1 MSTAAD
7 VIAIARAE
15 VGYREGRDADGD
27 PNNIV
32 KYSPEVPG
40 LGWAQGQPWCA
51 VFVSWCAMKGDASTL
66 FPRTASCG
74 TGLQWFRDRGRASE
88 YPAVGAQVFFG
99 VGGTFGSGGHHTGLV
114 YAYDANYI
122 YTIEGNTNTS
132 GSPEGDGVYLR
143 KRSRRDPYVYRY
155 GYPAYDNGIVSADP
169 NWGGSK
175 PSIPQQPSGAE
186 VSLARVA
193 AAARKDA
200 PAAGTPKSYP
210 EGVLLVERAL
220 VAEGLL
226 RGEYADGSYGTKTLT
241 AYAAWQRR
249 LGYTGTDADGIPGK
263 DSLKRLGAKHGFT
276 VV

>member
-7 VIAIARAE
+7 VIGIARAE

-32 KYSPEVPG
+32 KYGPEVPG

-51 VFVSWCAMKGDASTL
+51 VFVSWCAMKSDAVTL

-74 TGLQWFRDRGRASE
+74 TGLQWFRDRGRSSE
-88 YPAVGAQVFFG
+88 YPAIGAQVFFG
-99 VGGTFGSGGHHTGLV
+99 VGGAFGNGGHHTGIV
-114 YAYDANYI
+114 YAYDQNYI
-122 YTIEGNTNTS
+122 YTVEGNTNTS

-143 KRSRRDPYVYRY
+143 KRARRDPYVHRY
-155 GYPAYDNGIVSADP
+155 GYPDYPGGIVSADP
-169 NWGGSK
+169 KWGGAG
-175 PSIPQQPSGAE
+175 QPTVPHQGGGE
-186 VSLARVA
+186 VSLSRVI

-200 PAAGTPKSYP
+200 PAPGTPKSYP

-220 VAEGLL
+220 VEEGLL
-226 RGEYADGSYGTKTLT
+226 DREYADGSYGTKTIS

-249 LGYTGTDADGIPGK
+249 LGYTGSDADGIPGK
-263 DSLKRLGAKHGFT
+263 DSLGRLGARHGFD